1 MRHVLFALLVS
12 LVPTLSAVADEAW
25 VPDWKMIA
33 GDGSV
38 LPSDCIGNTETL
50 DCFIDTLAACSAWS
64 EGPEWRAD
72 DTYFDAPICAAVPS
86 FAGLAV
92 LSQFGPT
99 STQLYLYS
107 VGRWQLS
114 NPNEWTPDLAAHE
127 LAQAGDTVLDVYT
140 LTCSPDPG
148 CLASL
153 ENYSSATV
161 ILGHCPRVACFG
173 LHVPEPSATGLAS
186 PYPFISLLVRRVA
199 AGWAVIDWYGP
210 PAIAPGAK
218 LWDHWKRK

>member
-86 FAGLAV
+86 FKGLAV
-92 LSQFGPT
+92 LSDFGPAA
-99 STQLYLYS
+99 TQLYLYA
-107 VGRWQLS
+107 VNRWHLEQ
-114 NPNEWTPDLAAHE
+114 PNDWTFDKESHE
-127 LAQAGDTVLDVYT
+127 LARAGDIVLDVYP
-140 LTCSPDPG
+140 LTCSPNPS
-148 CLASL
+148 CLKSL
-153 ENYSSATV
+153 SEFSSSSDVLAR
-161 ILGHCPRVACFG
+161 CPRTSCFG
-173 LHVPEPSATGLAS
+173 QGIYQLPSGELET
-186 PYPFISLLVRRVA
+186 PYPYITLLVRMEES
-199 AGWAVIDWYGP
+199 GWIVVDWYDVSKWRGTEP
-210 PAIAPGAK
+210 WG
-218 LWDHWKRK
+218 HWKRK